1 MAQQTIN
8 TGTGNNTGDGEG
20 LRPAFIKINDNFNE
34 LYNRV
39 LNYVI
44 LVDDYLIADNDYNVQ
59 ITVSGK
65 TITLPDATSN
75 TGKTYIIDN
84 SSDGNVTVDTTFSQI
99 ITGLDINGTSFVLAT
114 QNVLEVTSNGTLYR
128 LR

>member
-44 LVDDYLIADNDYNVQ
+44 LGRDYLIADNDYNVQ

>member
-99 ITGLDINGTSFVLAT
+99 ITGIDINGTSFVLAT

>member
-128 LR
+128 FR